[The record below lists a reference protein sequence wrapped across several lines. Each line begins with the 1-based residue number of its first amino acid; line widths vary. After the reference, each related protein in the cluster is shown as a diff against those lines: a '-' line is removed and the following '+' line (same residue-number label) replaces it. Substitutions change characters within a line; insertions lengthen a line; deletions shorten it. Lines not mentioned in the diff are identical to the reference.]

1 MVSAPSPAPAQS
13 HVTRSRAVS
22 GHVAGSC
29 GRPDVADV
37 EGVAC
42 TPPPDLGVGGITSDD
57 ERIQIYVPSPQS
69 TPYSTISR
77 HVTESHKNITFVN
90 YKADTGSV
98 DDSEMSPTSSHRGV
112 NSVSVVQEQEAS
124 MVQVYQKAV
133 AEENQSPVFS
143 HRSLQVC

>member
-22 GHVAGSC
+22 GHVAGAS

-77 HVTESHKNITFVN
+77 HVPESHKNITFVN
-90 YKADTGSV
+90 YKADEI
-98 DDSEMSPTSSHRGV
+98 EMSPTSSHGGV
-112 NSVSVVQEQEAS
+112 SVSVVQEQQETS
-124 MVQVYQKAV
+124 SIQVYQKTE
-133 AEENQSPVFS
+133 AEENQSPLFS
-143 HRSLQVC
+143 QRSLQVS